1 MKLFLLNSRSINNK
15 LNQFQ
20 NFVYSNKVDIFCV
33 TETWL
38 TDAIYDNEI
47 LPTDYSVYR
56 NDRNSRG
63 GGVMIVINNNIC
75 SELIPSNSD
84 LEVLSIKI
92 KIKPISFTVC
102 VVYIPPNS
110 DVTSYDS
117 LSTYLIELS
126 TDNSPIIIAG
136 DFNRPDIN

>member
-1 MKLFLLNSRSINNK
+1 M
-15 LNQFQ
+15 
-20 NFVYSNKVDIFCV
+20 
-33 TETWL
+33 

-47 LPTDYSVYR
+47 LPTDYTVYR

-63 GGVMIVINNNIC
+63 GGVMIVTNNNIC

-92 KIKPISFTVC
+92 KTKLISLIVC

-110 DVTSYDS
+110 DAAIYNS
-117 LSTYLIELS
+117 LAIYSLDNYLL
-126 TDNSPIIIAG
+126 IISLL
-136 DFNRPDIN
+136 